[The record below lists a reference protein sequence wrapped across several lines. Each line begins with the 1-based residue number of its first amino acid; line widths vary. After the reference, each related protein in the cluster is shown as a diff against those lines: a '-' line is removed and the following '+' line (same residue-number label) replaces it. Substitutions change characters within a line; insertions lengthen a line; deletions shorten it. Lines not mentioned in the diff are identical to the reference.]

1 MCLAYDI
8 TGKMKVHEQSGTFRA
23 TLPISWARQNDVKSK
38 DSLDVIVSN
47 AIVILPKRD
56 LTEREVDEL
65 LRDIKVSMKAR
76 PMLRGIE

>member
-1 MCLAYDI
+1 
-8 TGKMKVHEQSGTFRA
+8 MKVHEQSGTFRA

-47 AIVILPKRD
+47 TIVILPKRD

>member
-1 MCLAYDI
+1 
-8 TGKMKVHEQSGTFRA
+8 MKVHEQPGTSRA

-56 LTEREVDEL
+56 LTEKEVDEL

>member
-1 MCLAYDI
+1 
-8 TGKMKVHEQSGTFRA
+8 MKVHEQSGTFRA
-23 TLPISWARQNDVKSK
+23 TIPITWARQNDVKSK

-65 LRDIKVSMKAR
+65 LRDMRVSMKAR